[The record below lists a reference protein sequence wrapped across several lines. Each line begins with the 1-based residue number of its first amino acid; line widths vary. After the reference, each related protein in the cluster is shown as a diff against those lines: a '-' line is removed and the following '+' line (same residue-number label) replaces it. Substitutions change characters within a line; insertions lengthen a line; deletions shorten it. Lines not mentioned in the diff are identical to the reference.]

1 MLATVLTTKEVEIKL
16 YDFFTE
22 KMLHDE
28 LSDIENVQTFKE
40 YLATYDNGIVIDT
53 ADGTQIVLTIQTR

>member
-1 MLATVLTTKEVEIKL
+1 MLLTQLTTKEVETKL

-22 KMLHDE
+22 KMLQDE
-28 LSDIENVQTFKE
+28 APEIEEVKRFKE

-53 ADGTQIVLTIQTR
+53 ADGTQIILTIQTR

>member
-1 MLATVLTTKEVEIKL
+1 MLATKLTTKEVETKL

-28 LSDIENVQTFKE
+28 LSNIDNVQTFKD
-40 YLATYDNGIVIDT
+40 YLATYDNGLVIDT

>member
-1 MLATVLTTKEVEIKL
+1 MLATKLTTKEVENKL
-16 YDFFTE
+16 YEFFTE
-22 KMLHDE
+22 KMYNDE
-28 LSDIENVQTFKE
+28 APEIEIVRRFKD

>member
-1 MLATVLTTKEVEIKL
+1 MLLTKLTTKEVEAKL

-28 LSDIENVQTFKE
+28 LSDIENVLTFKE

-53 ADGTQIVLTIQTR
+53 ADGTQIILTIQTR

>member
-1 MLATVLTTKEVEIKL
+1 MLLTKLTTKEIENKL

-28 LSDIENVQTFKE
+28 TSGIEYVQRFKE
-40 YLATYDNGIVIDT
+40 YLVTYDNGIVIDT
-53 ADGTQIVLTIQTR
+53 ADGTQICLTIQTR